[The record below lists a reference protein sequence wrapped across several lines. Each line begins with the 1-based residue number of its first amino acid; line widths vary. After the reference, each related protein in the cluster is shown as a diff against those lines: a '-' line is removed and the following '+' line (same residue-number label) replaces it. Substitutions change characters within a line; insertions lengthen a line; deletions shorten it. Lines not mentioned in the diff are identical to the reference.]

1 MNKDKEHKFEWNLN
15 FMSLTLTIS
24 WLAGTAMLLAIVA
37 MIVKWAIQY
46 IFQIGLSK
54 NDDARRKRETCQE
67 AKDDGKYRY
76 YERTFKRL

>member
-24 WLAGTAMLLAIVA
+24 WLAGIAMLLAIVA

-46 IFQIGLSK
+46 IF
-54 NDDARRKRETCQE
+54 
-67 AKDDGKYRY
+67 
-76 YERTFKRL
+76 

>member
-1 MNKDKEHKFEWNLN
+1 MNKDKEHKIEWN
-15 FMSLTLTIS
+15 FMALTLTIS
-24 WLAGTAMLLAIVA
+24 WLVGTGMVIAMLA

-54 NDDARRKRETCQE
+54 NDDVRRKREMCQE
-67 AKDDGKYRY
+67 AKDGGKYRY